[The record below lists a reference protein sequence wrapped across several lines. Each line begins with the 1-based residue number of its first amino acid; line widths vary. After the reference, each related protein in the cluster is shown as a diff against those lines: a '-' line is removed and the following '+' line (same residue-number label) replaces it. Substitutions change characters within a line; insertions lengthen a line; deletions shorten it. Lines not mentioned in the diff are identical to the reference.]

1 MIQIRGSLKKNTK
14 SNQNQEDSDSTV
26 QPNPVFAK
34 FVEKEFLRN
43 KNGNQAVPKT
53 VDQHWGGDHDG
64 GIQEIG
70 GLIDKLAEEGD
81 EKAETFGFSKERAN
95 PSLAA
100 EEICSVEI

>member
-1 MIQIRGSLKKNTK
+1 MIQIRGSLKKTRRAIRIRRIPMAR
-14 SNQNQEDSDSTV
+14 ST
-26 QPNPVFAK
+26 QTPVFAK
-34 FVEKEFLRN
+34 LLEKEFLRN

-81 EKAETFGFSKERAN
+81 EKG
-95 PSLAA
+95 
-100 EEICSVEI
+100 

>member
-1 MIQIRGSLKKNTK
+1 MDKSIFNDDSNQRIIEKNTK

-26 QPNPVFAK
+26 HPNPVFAK
-34 FVEKEFLRN
+34 LVEKEFLRN

-64 GIQEIG
+64 GIQKIG

-81 EKAETFGFSKERAN
+81 EKG
-95 PSLAA
+95 
-100 EEICSVEI
+100 

>member
-1 MIQIRGSLKKNTK
+1 MDKSIFKHESNQRIIEKNSK

-34 FVEKEFLRN
+34 LVEKEFLRN

-53 VDQHWGGDHDG
+53 IDQHWGGDHDK

-81 EKAETFGFSKERAN
+81 EKG
-95 PSLAA
+95 
-100 EEICSVEI
+100 